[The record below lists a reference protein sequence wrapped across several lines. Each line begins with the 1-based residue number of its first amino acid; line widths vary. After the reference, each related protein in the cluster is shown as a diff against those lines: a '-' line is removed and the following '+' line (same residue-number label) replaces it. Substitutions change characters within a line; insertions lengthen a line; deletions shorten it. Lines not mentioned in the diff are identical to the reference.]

1 MDPGTR
7 QAFHGA
13 QTPAPCSPPALIPIP
28 ADGVSPGIAD
38 RQEQPLIDTVIHW
51 FRRDLR
57 LADNSALRSA
67 AATGHVLPVFIL
79 DTRHGDAMRTGSASR
94 WWLRHSLLALDRRL
108 GGRLRVAAGDPLDLL
123 PALAQQ
129 AGARAVYWNR
139 CYEPWQITRD
149 RQLKAALR
157 EQDIEAHSSNGS
169 LLWEPWQVHKD
180 NGDPYRVFTPYYR
193 RGCLGHAPPRHPLPE
208 PDPLPLVAAGDREQ
222 CGRTAI
228 ETLGLLPDHPWY
240 EKLEAHWAVGE
251 ESARQRL
258 DDFLANGLDDY
269 REGRNF
275 PARPNTSR
283 LSAALHFGELSPHQV
298 WHAAS
303 EEAFTRGLESE
314 LDCFQS
320 ELGWREFSYYQLY
333 HNPELPAANLQPK
346 FDQFPWLD
354 RPELRRA
361 WQGGRTGIPL
371 VDAGMRELWQTG
383 YLHNR
388 VRMVVASFLTKN
400 LMQHWQHGE
409 RWFRNTLVDADLA
422 SNCAGWQWVAGC
434 GLDAAPYFRI
444 FNPAT
449 QSRRF
454 DQDGAYIRQYVP
466 ELVALPDR
474 HLHAPWE
481 APARV
486 LEECGV
492 RLGRDYPAPIVD
504 LKQSRAAA
512 LEAFKSI
519 SG

>member
-1 MDPGTR
+1 M
-7 QAFHGA
+7 
-13 QTPAPCSPPALIPIP
+13 
-28 ADGVSPGIAD
+28 
-38 RQEQPLIDTVIHW
+38 IHW

-57 LADNSALRSA
+57 LTDNPALQE
-67 AATGHVLPVFIL
+67 AATAGRVLPLFIL
-79 DTRHGDAMRTGSASR
+79 DTRHGELMRTGAASR
-94 WWLRHSLLALDRRL
+94 WWLHHSLLALDRSL
-108 GGRLRVAAGDPLDLL
+108 DGRLRVVAGDPLVLL
-123 PALAQQ
+123 PALIRQ

-139 CYEPWQITRD
+139 CYEPWQIARD
-149 RQLKAALR
+149 RQLKATLK
-157 EQDIEAHSSNGS
+157 EVDIEAHSFNAS
-169 LLWEPWQVHKD
+169 LLWEPWEVHKD
-180 NGDPYRVFTPYYR
+180 NGEPYRVFTPYYR
-193 RGCLGHAPPRHPLPE
+193 RGCLGRPAPQRPRPAPDALPSKPPE
-208 PDPLPLVAAGDREQ
+208 DGEV
-222 CGRTAI
+222 CGPEAI
-228 ETLGLLPDHPWY
+228 RALGLLPDHPWH
-240 EKLEAHWAVGE
+240 KQLETHWSIGE
-251 ESARQRL
+251 AGARQRL

-283 LSAALHFGELSPHQV
+283 LSAALHFGELSPRQV

-303 EEAFTRGLESE
+303 EEALTRGLEKE
-314 LDCFQS
+314 LDSFQS

-333 HNPELPAANLQPK
+333 HNPDLPAANLQAK

-354 RPELRRA
+354 RPEARRA
-361 WQGGRTGIPL
+361 WQQGRTGIPL

-409 RWFRNTLVDADLA
+409 RWFRDTLVDADLA

-444 FNPAT
+444 FNPVT

-454 DQDGAYIRQYVP
+454 DPQGDYIRRYVP
-466 ELVALPDR
+466 ELAALPDR

-481 APARV
+481 APASV
-486 LEECGV
+486 LEECDI
-492 RLGRDYPAPIVD
+492 RLGQDYPEPMVD
-504 LKQSRAAA
+504 LKQSRVAA
-512 LEAFKSI
+512 LDAFKSI